1 MKKIETL
8 GWLNHCLIDEMPQYR
23 KQAES
28 FPPDED
34 SQWQLFRSLVNVRP
48 PKEAGEEF
56 LRIQDTLLQEE
67 IGAKGITKMEDLQP
81 ARDGLYPVSY
91 THLDVYKRQ
100 HLS

>member
-48 PKEAGEEF
+48 PK
-56 LRIQDTLLQEE
+56 
-67 IGAKGITKMEDLQP
+67 
-81 ARDGLYPVSY
+81 
-91 THLDVYKRQ
+91 
-100 HLS
+100 

>member
-67 IGAKGITKMEDLQP
+67 IGQRELQKWKICSRRGTASISGRGILQ
-81 ARDGLYPVSY
+81 
-91 THLDVYKRQ
+91 
-100 HLS
+100 LSERTEL